1 MRVIEALIVLAMI
14 GIVGAFAF
22 RGCSD
27 REGATK
33 ALTSMGFTDVTLWEP
48 AMFITGCEQGERV
61 NHRFLALNVQRQK
74 VEGTV
79 CCGGPLSFKG
89 CTVRF

>member
-1 MRVIEALIVLAMI
+1 MKAIEVVIVLAMV
-14 GIVGAFAF
+14 GIVGAVSF

-27 REGATK
+27 RAGATK
-33 ALTSMGFTDVTLWEP
+33 ALNSMGFTDVTLWEP
-48 AMFITGCEQGERV
+48 AMFFTGCEQGEKV
-61 NHRFLALNVQRQK
+61 NHRFLALNAQRQK